1 MVKQIKLTHD
11 SAFSCEYIV
20 NGEMVEK
27 TSHGCEHT
35 FTVADLPCHIIINI
49 NPYKIRPTIRIDNIL
64 VNYGLAKITPWDH
77 MLEFNLDHD
86 FFDNYFKNIIDSKIK
101 YLAIGKDKALKK
113 LGYEDLSDLVDK
125 IEAKIK

>member
-11 SAFSCEYIV
+11 ADFSCEYIV

-27 TSHGCEHT
+27 TPCRSEHT
-35 FTVADLPCHIIINI
+35 FTVTDLPCHININI
-49 NPYKIRPTIRIDNIL
+49 KTYKIRPTIRIDNIL

-86 FFDNYFKNIIDSKIK
+86 FFDTYFKNIIDSKIK
-101 YLAIGKDKALKK
+101 YLAIGEDKALKK

-125 IEAKIK
+125 IEANIK